1 MSSAGTG
8 YFFIQLKS
16 GQNSAFQYTGNLV
29 ASSGT
34 HHLGNTS
41 LGMGWSLR
49 TASMFA
55 IASSA
60 IVRMAWTVAVPMCGV
75 MMTLFRFNKG

>member
-1 MSSAGTG
+1 M
-8 YFFIQLKS
+8 
-16 GQNSAFQYTGNLV
+16 
-29 ASSGT
+29 ASSGP

-41 LGMGWSLR
+41 LGMGWPLR
-49 TASMFA
+49 TARMFV

-60 IVRMAWTVAVPMCGV
+60 IIRMAWTVAVPMCGV

>member
-1 MSSAGTG
+1 MQEQVAL
-8 YFFIQLKS
+8 FFSLKVVR
-16 GQNSAFQYTGNLV
+16 NSAFPYTGDLV
-29 ASSGT
+29 ASLGT

-60 IVRMAWTVAVPMCGV
+60 IIWMAWTVAVPMCGV
-75 MMTLFRFNKG
+75 RMILFMFNKR

>member
-1 MSSAGTG
+1 M
-8 YFFIQLKS
+8 
-16 GQNSAFQYTGNLV
+16 

-34 HHLGNTS
+34 HLGNTS
-41 LGMGWSLR
+41 LGMGWPLR

-60 IVRMAWTVAVPMCGV
+60 IIRMAWTVAVPMCGV

>member
-1 MSSAGTG
+1 M
-8 YFFIQLKS
+8 
-16 GQNSAFQYTGNLV
+16 
-29 ASSGT
+29 ASSGI
-34 HHLGNTS
+34 HLGNTS
-41 LGMGWSLR
+41 LGMGWPLR

-60 IVRMAWTVAVPMCGV
+60 IIRMAWTVAVPMCGV